1 MKTRLVLATHN
12 AHKVEEMWEMLK
24 GLPVEPVGMDAYPDA
39 PVPEETGVTF
49 AENAAIKAISAAKA
63 TGQWALADD
72 SGIAIDALGGRPGV
86 YSARWAGPG
95 SGAPEWIAKTIAEL
109 ENVPDPE
116 RTARYICALA
126 LADPSGVVVA
136 TSEGTF
142 EGLISDAPR
151 GSGGF
156 GYDPI
161 FLVDGDSQNR
171 TAAEL
176 PSEEKHALSHRGKA
190 VGVLLPDLRKR
201 LGVTAEVADG
211 TIKRHG

>member
-1 MKTRLVLATHN
+1 VKTLLVLATHN
-12 AHKVEEMWEMLK
+12 AHKVEEMREMLAH
-24 GLPVEPVGMDAYPDA
+24 LSVTLVGMEAYPNA
-39 PVPEETGVTF
+39 PEPEETGATF
-49 AENAAIKAISAAKA
+49 AENAAIKAVSAAKV

-95 SGAPEWIAKTIAEL
+95 SGAAQWIAKTIAEL
-109 ENVPDPE
+109 ENVPGPE

-142 EGLISDAPR
+142 EGRISDVPR

-161 FLVDGDSQNR
+161 FLVEGDSRNR

-176 PSEEKHALSHRGKA
+176 SSEEKHALSHRGKA
-190 VGVLLPDLRKR
+190 VRALLPELQQY
-201 LGVTAEVADG
+201 LGTLAEETQKPIA
-211 TIKRHG
+211 